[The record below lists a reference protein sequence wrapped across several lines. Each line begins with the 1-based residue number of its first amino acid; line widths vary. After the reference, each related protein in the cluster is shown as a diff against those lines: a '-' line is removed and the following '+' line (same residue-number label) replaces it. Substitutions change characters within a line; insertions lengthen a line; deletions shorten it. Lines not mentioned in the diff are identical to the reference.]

1 MHKSGPSFCFANWQ
15 VCCFFNWG
23 TPASP
28 LSGVFWRK
36 GGRRSLA
43 LNQSMWHMVLTRYC
57 PWEMWAHWKSPTSQE
72 ASIRFTKLKC
82 GPLASFQGYW
92 SQALKLRNIWGLLR
106 ALTEQSLPSI
116 DVSVLCGTLPLLS
129 HNCFSPS
136 FILLAKLLCIL
147 LVPAHW
153 FLLPL
158 TWIQTQM
165 PNISWISHSP
175 QSLSQCL
182 AFLTVQIFFRSRTQ
196 VEKREVLSIS
206 YVDNMTNE
214 LIFDSLGH

>member
-1 MHKSGPSFCFANWQ
+1 MLELLLPTQSKYVRLQIRGRLQTEPSTCTKYACTSQALAFALQ
-15 VCCFFNWG
+15 TDKYVVFVNWG

-28 LSGVFWRK
+28 LSEVFWRK

-106 ALTEQSLPSI
+106 ALTEQSPPSI

-129 HNCFSPS
+129 HNCF
-136 FILLAKLLCIL
+136 
-147 LVPAHW
+147 
-153 FLLPL
+153 
-158 TWIQTQM
+158 
-165 PNISWISHSP
+165 
-175 QSLSQCL
+175 
-182 AFLTVQIFFRSRTQ
+182 
-196 VEKREVLSIS
+196 
-206 YVDNMTNE
+206 
-214 LIFDSLGH
+214 